1 MKRLLLILSLFSV
14 CACSTLSE
22 SFTPVSWGSGAY
34 VAVPL
39 GFSDEDPEE
48 GTKVE
53 DQGEG
58 PSRKL
63 SSEKKDK
70 ESVE

>member
-1 MKRLLLILSLFSV
+1 MILSLLSAS
-14 CACSTLSE
+14 ACSTLSE

-39 GFSDEDPEE
+39 GFSDEESEE
-48 GTKVE
+48 EKKVE
-53 DQGEG
+53 SQSER

-63 SSEKKDK
+63 ASGKSDK